1 MLMLVFPV
9 VMFKSHPF
17 MDSLKAQQCWWWW
30 YWCYKLLE
38 RAIIHQHDCI
48 CISFPFWVVE
58 GVVVVKVVLFT
69 FIQILC
75 EKSLPFG
82 SFFVLGGSSDEYC
95 RLEPIVL
102 PLSFITPYTLYHN
115 ASSILTL
122 KDASTNI
129 LRNTISYFS
138 PASSVY
144 LSACKVKLWLLF
156 RDVYPLNLQY
166 TYITTWWLT
175 YEIFLRNGFMV
186 QQMMHKSSI
195 YISEKSCGVVRSFSR
210 NRIYLIISLII
221 RSTFYEYGYFVVSKV
236 LIFLWKI

>member
-17 MDSLKAQQCWWWW
+17 MDSLKGQQCWWWW

-38 RAIIHQHDCI
+38 RAKIHQHDCI

-102 PLSFITPYTLYHN
+102 PLSFITPYLVSQCWFNPNVERCLNQHSEKHN
-115 ASSILTL
+115 L
-122 KDASTNI
+122 
-129 LRNTISYFS
+129 
-138 PASSVY
+138 
-144 LSACKVKLWLLF
+144 LLF
-156 RDVYPLNLQY
+156 SCLLC
-166 TYITTWWLT
+166 
-175 YEIFLRNGFMV
+175 IFQCV
-186 QQMMHKSSI
+186 
-195 YISEKSCGVVRSFSR
+195 
-210 NRIYLIISLII
+210 
-221 RSTFYEYGYFVVSKV
+221 
-236 LIFLWKI
+236 